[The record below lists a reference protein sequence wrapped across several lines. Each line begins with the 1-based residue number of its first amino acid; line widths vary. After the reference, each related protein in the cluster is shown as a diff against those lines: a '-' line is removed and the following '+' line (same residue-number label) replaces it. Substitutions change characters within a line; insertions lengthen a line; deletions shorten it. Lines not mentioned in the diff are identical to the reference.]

1 MKDDKIQTGLRIP
14 QARYD
19 ELKVMAERSGLSI
32 NAIILF
38 LVDVGLNAINLGIE
52 ESTHAELRI
61 PKRND
66 EV

>member
-52 ESTHAELRI
+52 ESTRAELRI

>member
-19 ELKVMAERSGLSI
+19 ELKAMADRSGLSI

-38 LVDVGLNAINLGIE
+38 LVDVGLNSINLGIE
-52 ESTHAELRI
+52 ESAHAELRI

>member
-19 ELKVMAERSGLSI
+19 ELKVMAERAGLSI

-38 LVDVGLNAINLGIE
+38 LVDVGLNAINLDIE
-52 ESTHAELRI
+52 GLTHAEPRTL
-61 PKRND
+61 KRSD
-66 EV
+66 EG